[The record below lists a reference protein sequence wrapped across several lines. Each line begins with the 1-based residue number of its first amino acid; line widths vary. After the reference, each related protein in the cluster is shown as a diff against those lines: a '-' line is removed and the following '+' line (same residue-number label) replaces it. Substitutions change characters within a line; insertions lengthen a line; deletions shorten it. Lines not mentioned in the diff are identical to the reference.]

1 MGTLH
6 FMLPNLHPCCDPVIP
21 ASILHISVE
30 KKPLGF
36 PGHTPLGSGSSLL
49 PVQGLLSFLLFLF
62 LDVQVPVST
71 SVVSIKHTQ
80 VSLHL

>member
-1 MGTLH
+1 MGTFH
-6 FMLPNLHPCCDPVIP
+6 FLLPNRHPCDPVIP

-36 PGHTPLGSGSSLL
+36 PRRTPPGSGSSLL
-49 PVQGLLSFLLFLF
+49 PVQGLLSLLFLF
-62 LDVQVPVST
+62 LDLQVPVST